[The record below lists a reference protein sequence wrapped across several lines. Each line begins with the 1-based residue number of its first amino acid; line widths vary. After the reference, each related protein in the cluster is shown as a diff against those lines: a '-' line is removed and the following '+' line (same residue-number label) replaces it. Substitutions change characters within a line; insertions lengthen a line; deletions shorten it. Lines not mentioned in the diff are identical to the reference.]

1 MASCGMVHRLF
12 FVVVYGLSV
21 YGLGVCCLVAPAQ
34 CGMVSSALKKIKK
47 IPLQMSFSIKINDS
61 TYIGNLLS
69 GHVSVAASLYVDCTH
84 TIMQQ
89 V

>member
-1 MASCGMVHRLF
+1 MRDGSSPVFCSS
-12 FVVVYGLSV
+12 YGLSV
-21 YGLGVCCLVAPAQ
+21 YGLSVCCLVAPAQ

-61 TYIGNLLS
+61 TSIGNLLS
-69 GHVSVAASLYVDCTH
+69 GNVSMAACLYVDCTN
-84 TIMQQ
+84 TMMQQ